1 MLSPEK
7 SQLFPFIKM
16 GLENKNDTRMQ
27 IYLTEWRETFFRW
40 KIVFCCNEIS
50 LKELS
55 KYTYSHLT
63 WENWGKWLQGIKR
76 TFQPARLNCIRQ
88 ELEHTILGHKKED
101 NISKYLSTL
110 LPIFFSSL
118 FSLISTLPLC
128 GQWFQWRHR
137 WGGRLLSHRHR
148 HVFGCNCGGLW

>member
-1 MLSPEK
+1 VLSPEK

-101 NISKYLSTL
+101 NISPRLSSVCFL
-110 LPIFFSSL
+110 
-118 FSLISTLPLC
+118 
-128 GQWFQWRHR
+128 R
-137 WGGRLLSHRHR
+137 RL
-148 HVFGCNCGGLW
+148 HVFAFKLVAAVTCRANLALHVILMRCFFLCCKSKHH